1 MARVAIVTDSTA
13 MLPSDLGDA
22 AELITSVPLQVIV
35 DETAYDDG
43 VEETSPEALLA
54 ALAAHKTVTTS
65 RPSPALLAETYAK
78 LAAQGFEEIVSI
90 HLSAELSATCE
101 SSMLAAREAPV
112 PVLTVDTR
120 QAGPGV
126 GFAVMAAAAVA
137 GHGGDAAEARAAA
150 LERVGATSSYFY
162 VDTLEYLR
170 RGGRI
175 GAAAALLGTALAV
188 KPLLTIEEGR
198 VVPHARVRTA
208 ERAIARLQA
217 LGVEAGEGAESV
229 EVVVAHLGSP
239 DRAAAMAEGLSAQL
253 ADRISG
259 DVRVGELGS
268 VLGAHAGPG
277 CVAVSVGPAL

>member
-35 DETAYDDG
+35 DGTSYDDG
-43 VEETSPEALLA
+43 VEETSPAALLA

-65 RPSPALLAETYAK
+65 RPSPALLAEVYAK
-78 LAAQGFEEIVSI
+78 LAAEGFEEVVSI

-101 SSMLAAREAPV
+101 SSMLAARDAPV

-120 QAGPGV
+120 LVGPGV

-137 GHGGDAAEARAAA
+137 GRGGSGAEARAVA
-150 LERVGATSSYFY
+150 LERAAATRSYFY

-188 KPLLTIEEGR
+188 KPLLTIEDGR
-198 VVPHARVRTA
+198 VVPSERVRTA
-208 ERAIARLQA
+208 ERAIARLQS
-217 LGVEAGEGAESV
+217 LGVESAGETESP

-239 DRAAAMAEGLSAQL
+239 GRAATMAEGLREQL
-253 ADRISG
+253 AGSIDG
-259 DVRVGELGS
+259 DVRVGELGA
-268 VLGAHAGPG
+268 VLGAHVGPG
-277 CVAVSVGPAL
+277 CVAVVVGPGL

>member
-35 DETAYDDG
+35 DGTSYDDG

-65 RPSPALLAETYAK
+65 RPSPALLAEVYEK

-112 PVLTVDTR
+112 PVITVDTR
-120 QAGPGV
+120 VVGPAV
-126 GFAVMAAAAVA
+126 GFAVMAAAEVA
-137 GHGGDAAEARAAA
+137 GRGGSAAEAREAA
-150 LERVGATSSYFY
+150 LSRVAATRSYFY

-188 KPLLTIEEGR
+188 KPLLTIEDGR
-198 VVPHARVRTA
+198 VVPHERVRTA

-217 LGVEAGEGAESV
+217 LGVEVGEDADAV
-229 EVVVAHLGSP
+229 EIVVAHLGSP
-239 DRAAAMAEGLSAQL
+239 DRAAAMAAGLSTEL
-253 ADRISG
+253 NGKING
-259 DVRVGELGS
+259 EVRVGELGA
-268 VLGAHAGPG
+268 VLGAHVGPG
-277 CVAVSVGPAL
+277 CVAVVVGPKL

>member
-22 AELITSVPLQVIV
+22 AALITSVPLQVIV
-35 DETAYDDG
+35 DGTSYDDG
-43 VEETSPEALLA
+43 VDETSPAALLA

-78 LAAQGFEEIVSI
+78 LAAEGFDEIVSI

-120 QAGPGV
+120 LVGPGV
-126 GFAVMAAAAVA
+126 GFAVLAAAAVA
-137 GHGGDAAEARAAA
+137 ARGGSATDARDAALGHVAAS
-150 LERVGATSSYFY
+150 GSYFY

-188 KPLLTIEEGR
+188 KPLLTIEDGR

-217 LGVEAGEGAESV
+217 LGIEAADGEESV
-229 EVVVAHLGSP
+229 EVVVGHLGSP
-239 DRAAAMAEGLSAQL
+239 DRADAMAEGLASEL
-253 ADRISG
+253 GGKVNG
-259 DVRVGELGS
+259 DVRVGELGA
-268 VLGAHAGPG
+268 VLGAHVGPG
-277 CVAVSVGPAL
+277 CVTVTVGPAL

>member
-35 DETAYDDG
+35 DGTSYDDG
-43 VEETSPEALLA
+43 VEETSPEALLT

-65 RPSPALLAETYAK
+65 RPSPALLAEVYEK

-112 PVLTVDTR
+112 PVTTVDTR
-120 QAGPGV
+120 VVGPAV

-137 GHGGDAAEARAAA
+137 GRGGSAAEAREAA
-150 LERVGATSSYFY
+150 LARVAATRSYFY

-188 KPLLTIEEGR
+188 KPLLTIEDGR
-198 VVPHARVRTA
+198 VVPHERVRTA

-217 LGVEAGEGAESV
+217 LGVEAGEDADAV
-229 EVVVAHLGSP
+229 EIVVAHLGSA
-239 DRAAAMAEGLSAQL
+239 DRAAAMTEGLCAEL
-253 ADRISG
+253 NGKING
-259 DVRVGELGS
+259 DVRVGVLGA
-268 VLGAHAGPG
+268 VLGAHVGPG
-277 CVAVSVGPAL
+277 CVAVVVGPKL

>member
-13 MLPSDLGDA
+13 MLPSDLGNA

-35 DETAYDDG
+35 DGTAYDDG

-78 LAAQGFEEIVSI
+78 LAAQGFEEIVSL

-112 PVLTVDTR
+112 PVMTVDTR
-120 QAGPGV
+120 LAGPGV

-137 GHGGDAAEARAAA
+137 GQGGSGAEARAAA
-150 LERVGATSSYFY
+150 LERVGATSSFFY

-217 LGVEAGEGAESV
+217 LGVEAGEGADAV

-253 ADRISG
+253 GDRIVG
-259 DVRVGELGS
+259 DVRVGELGA

-277 CVAVSVGPAL
+277 CVAVSVGPSL